1 MKRLRE
7 LQFYPDG
14 FPTVGLLF
22 LRIFAGYGLAQHGLD
37 KLASPF
43 GWLDSMNTGTPGILQ
58 ALAAISEFFGGIA
71 LIFGI
76 LTPLACLAIMCTMF
90 VATMFLFGKGATMVA
105 NPPNP
110 SWELS
115 GLYFVIALTLFLTG
129 PGLLSFD
136 YFVFGRKK
144 AAPTAT

>member
-14 FPTVGLLF
+14 FPAVGLLF
-22 LRIFAGYGLAQHGLD
+22 LRIFAGYTLAQHGLG
-37 KLASPF
+37 KIQNPF
-43 GWLDSMNTGTPGILQ
+43 GWMDAFHPGVPGIFQ
-58 ALAAISEFFGGIA
+58 ALAAASEFFGGIA
-71 LIFGI
+71 LIFGV
-76 LTPLACLAIMCTMF
+76 LTPLACLGIMGTMV
-90 VATMFLFGKGATMVA
+90 VATMSNIGQGQSMIAQG
-105 NPPNP
+105 PGP

-144 AAPTAT
+144 AAPVAS